1 MSATV
6 SGTSTQPAP
15 QLPRL
20 GPIGTVRFAWRQL
33 TSMRTALFLLM
44 LLAVAAV
51 PGSVLPQRGVDP
63 SQVTTYFRTH
73 PGSAPW
79 LDRLGGFDVYSSV
92 WFSAIYLLLFVSL
105 VGCVLPRSRQHLRA
119 VLAQPPAAPRRFER
133 MPAHRE
139 IEVDATP
146 DQVLDAARAA
156 LRSRRYRLRAE
167 GLELSAERGYLRETG
182 NLVFHLALLGLL
194 LAVAAGHLLGWRGQ
208 VVVAVGERFSNTSVA
223 YNSLDAGPWVDV
235 SALPPFQLDL
245 DRLDVA
251 FEQRGPQ
258 QGQPRDFR
266 ATVTSRTA
274 PDAASRRSLVEVN
287 HPLQLDGAS
296 VFLLGNGYA
305 PVITVRDAKGDELYS
320 AATPFLNQDGNYTS
334 VGVVK
339 VVGAAQQI
347 GLQGLF
353 LPTVAFSDGRLP
365 VSVFPDLK
373 NPALALTP
381 FVGDLGLAS
390 GQPQSVFVLDTTAME
405 RLQGED
411 GKPVRLLMAPGDT
424 AQLPDG
430 LGSVTFDRV
439 ERYAGFSVRHDP
451 GRVWALVS
459 AIFAMIGLALS
470 LFVPRRRVFVRA
482 RPVESADGTP
492 RTVVETAA
500 LARGEDTGLDDELD
514 RLLAALTPQRHPTLE
529 EAPA

>member
-1 MSATV
+1 MSAMVTDM
-6 SGTSTQPAP
+6 STEPAP

-20 GPIGTVRFAWRQL
+20 GPIGTVRFVWRQL

-51 PGSVLPQRGVDP
+51 PGSVLPQRGVNP
-63 SQVTTYFRTH
+63 GQVTGYFQTH
-73 PGSAPW
+73 PGTAPW
-79 LDRLGGFDVYSSV
+79 IDRLGGFDVYASV

-105 VGCVLPRSRQHLRA
+105 VGCVLPRTRHHLRA
-119 VLAQPPAAPRRFER
+119 MRSQPPAAPRRFER

-139 IEVDATP
+139 VEVDASP
-146 DQVLDAARAA
+146 DEVLQAARAV
-156 LRSRRYRLRAE
+156 LGSRRYRVRAD
-167 GLELSAERGYLRETG
+167 GSELSAERGYLRETG

-208 VVVAVGERFSNTSVA
+208 VVVPVGERFSNTSVA

-266 ATVTSRTA
+266 ATVTSRPT
-274 PDAASRRSLVEVN
+274 PDGASQRSVVEVN
-287 HPLQLDGAS
+287 HPLQVDGAS

-305 PVITVRDAKGDELYS
+305 PVITVRDAKGTELYS

-339 VVGAAQQI
+339 VIGAARQI

-381 FVGDLGLAS
+381 FVGDLGLGS
-390 GQPQSVFVLDTTAME
+390 GQPQSVFVLDTATMQ
-405 RLQGED
+405 RLQGTD

-430 LGSVTFDRV
+430 LGSVTFERV

-451 GRVWALVS
+451 GRVWALAS
-459 AIFAMIGLALS
+459 AIAAMIGLGLS

-482 RPVESADGTP
+482 RPVESRDGSP

-514 RLLAALTPQRHPTLE
+514 RLIAALTPQRHTTLE